1 MKKRVLLLYWTAFFI
16 FCFSSVIS
24 AVDRTARSSVIFSSG
39 LKPYRESWEGIKEFL
54 EAEKVTLWA
63 AEHNLKEKKPKEVF
77 SKIRS
82 ERPDVVFTLGTRA
95 SKLAKEGLEDLP
107 VVFSMVLDPG
117 MIVGSNI
124 TGVSLDIPA
133 GMKLKEVKRI
143 LPDVKRIG
151 LIYSPGT
158 ISKYR
163 EISQVCQE
171 LDLQLITGK
180 IDDRKDLPGALKE
193 IAGQIDCFL
202 MIPDPKIYFPRSV
215 EYLLLESLRKRFPVV
230 GLSRLYTKAGA
241 LLSFD
246 CDYKDLG
253 RQAGEIALRIL
264 DGENPAD
271 IQPQRPGKIKFS
283 LNLLTAER
291 LGIKIPSVIITE
303 ASEVFGK

>member
-1 MKKRVLLLYWTAFFI
+1 
-16 FCFSSVIS
+16 
-24 AVDRTARSSVIFSSG
+24 
-39 LKPYRESWEGIKEFL
+39 
-54 EAEKVTLWA
+54 
-63 AEHNLKEKKPKEVF
+63 
-77 SKIRS
+77 
-82 ERPDVVFTLGTRA
+82 
-95 SKLAKEGLEDLP
+95 
-107 VVFSMVLDPG
+107 
-117 MIVGSNI
+117 
-124 TGVSLDIPA
+124 
-133 GMKLKEVKRI
+133 
-143 LPDVKRIG
+143 
-151 LIYSPGT
+151 
-158 ISKYR
+158 
-163 EISQVCQE
+163 
-171 LDLQLITGK
+171 
-180 IDDRKDLPGALKE
+180 
-193 IAGQIDCFL
+193 L